1 MTGIFITFEGPDGA
15 GKSTQVA
22 RLSERLRGVGIRC
35 ITTREPGGT
44 AISDRIRSILL
55 DPSHREMAPR
65 TEALLYAASRAQ
77 LVSQLI
83 RPSLEGGAVVI
94 CDRYVD
100 ASLAYQGALGLD
112 REALRALNRWATGGL
127 TPDRT
132 YLLDVPA
139 ALGLNRVKAARR
151 AAFGGVDRIE
161 ERDVGYHE
169 AVRRWFLD
177 QARRSRRYLLIDG
190 TRSVDEVAEEIWQD
204 VRVVLNL

>member
-151 AAFGGVDRIE
+151 AAFGGIDRIE